1 MDTMQELK
9 EATRDYVNDPETL
22 EVFNHP
28 LVSGHRYYD
37 VPGPGSQEP
46 LVTPQVALSTSTPDY
61 ELETLVQQLKPYA
74 STLIT
79 YMLKT
84 GHSLYEHEVRVYLDT
99 NFIVPGES
107 YYVAYENGGTW
118 SIVRDLGEVRY
129 DLVHDPL
136 TLMQVFQAARAQQL
150 AYDASKVQ

>member
-1 MDTMQELK
+1 
-9 EATRDYVNDPETL
+9 
-22 EVFNHP
+22 
-28 LVSGHRYYD
+28 
-37 VPGPGSQEP
+37 
-46 LVTPQVALSTSTPDY
+46 
-61 ELETLVQQLKPYA
+61 
-74 STLIT
+74 
-79 YMLKT
+79 MLKT

>member
-9 EATRDYVNDPETL
+9 EATRDYVHDPETL

-61 ELETLVQQLKPYA
+61 ELETLVQQLEPYI

>member
-1 MDTMQELK
+1 MDKMEELK
-9 EATRDYVNDPETL
+9 EATQDYVKDPKVL

-61 ELETLVQQLKPYA
+61 ELETLVQQLESYV

-99 NFIVPGES
+99 NFIVLGEN
-107 YYVAYENGGTW
+107 YYVAHENGGTW
-118 SIVRDLGEVRY
+118 SIIRDLGEARY
-129 DLVHDPL
+129 DLVQDPL
-136 TLMQVFQAARAQQL
+136 TLLQAFQSVRTQHL
-150 AYDASKVQ
+150 THDATSPQ